1 MMKQNRILSALSLLL
16 VFLAI
21 GCKPSTRLQVLEP
34 AEIKID
40 DHINKIVTID
50 RSKPAKGFI
59 NVLEGLL
66 TGEGINQDKQ
76 GRIVALEG
84 LSNMMTRTPRF
95 EVIHSGVQLTG
106 SKTGERKIDPL
117 DWDEIERICKQYG
130 TDALIALESYDSD
143 NFVDVTERRETYKDG
158 DGNEQERVYFESLN
172 RIIVKIGWRFYDPA
186 KKVIIDDYDTF
197 DEVENTASGDT
208 KGDAESSLPNQRDV
222 ARNVSGIA
230 GELYGRRIAPVWAT
244 IERSYFHKAKGAN
257 ESEMSEA
264 ARFAEMGKWR
274 EAADIWR
281 GITNTTTDKK
291 TGGKAAYNMAVASE
305 VLGKLEIALEWAEK
319 SYLNFGQSK
328 GKEYAS
334 TLKRR
339 IYDRNK
345 AEDQLPQ

>member
-1 MMKQNRILSALSLLL
+1 ML
-16 VFLAI
+16 LAI

-50 RSKPAKGFI
+50 RSKPAKGFV

-84 LSNMMTRTPRF
+84 LANMMTRTPRF
-95 EVIHSGVQLTG
+95 EVTHSGMQLTG

-117 DWDEIERICKQYG
+117 DWNEVERLCNQYG
-130 TDALIALESYDSD
+130 ADALIALESYDSD

-158 DGNEQERVYFESLN
+158 DGNEQQRIYFESLN
-172 RIIVKIGWRFYDPA
+172 RIVVKIGWRFYDPA
-186 KKVIIDDYDTF
+186 KKIIIDDYDTF

-208 KGDAESSLPNQRDV
+208 KNAAESSLPNQRDV

-230 GELYGRRIAPVWAT
+230 GELYGRRIAPVWST
-244 IERSYFHKAKGAN
+244 IERSYFRKAKGADEN
-257 ESEMSEA
+257 QMNEA
-264 ARFAEMGKWR
+264 ARFAEVGKWQ
-274 EAADIWR
+274 EAAGIWR
-281 GITNTTTDKK
+281 EVADTTTDKK

-319 SYLNFGQSK
+319 SYLTFGQSK

-339 IYDRNK
+339 INDRNRVD
-345 AEDQLPQ
+345 DQLSQ